1 MVRSRRADRGWMWRV
16 AGEQFARYY
25 YYCTCSCRQEGSIS
39 PDVPPAPL
47 RLHYCSSIW
56 ERREEEK
63 DKSRRDLLYDC
74 APAPGTAKAGALV
87 HVSITWY
94 LGTRSYLLYMY
105 LPKLIGTVV
114 HVGANAK
121 NILNPTA

>member
-1 MVRSRRADRGWMWRV
+1 MTWPTTETTDSPWHGVGVGMWR
-16 AGEQFARYY
+16 A
-25 YYCTCSCRQEGSIS
+25 QEG
-39 PDVPPAPL
+39 
-47 RLHYCSSIW
+47 SSIW